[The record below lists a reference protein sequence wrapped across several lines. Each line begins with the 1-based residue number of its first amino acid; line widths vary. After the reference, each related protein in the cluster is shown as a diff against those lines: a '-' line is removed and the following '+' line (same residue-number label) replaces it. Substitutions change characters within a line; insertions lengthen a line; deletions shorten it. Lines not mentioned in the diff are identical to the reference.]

1 MSEVI
6 GLNDNKLLRSD
17 YVYDSTYSKNQQALN
32 QEFSNGITLA
42 TDTSKSGGAYTN
54 YTTLIEALRKTTGGQ
69 MGSVQFTAD
78 YDNMYAGWYNYIW
91 IPHRTGGTGGDNG
104 DYGTLLL
111 FLMAL
116 DNFAN
121 TSIGMAIVRYHG
133 GNFTSRF
140 IAHM

>member
-1 MSEVI
+1 MSEII

-17 YVYDSTYSKNQQALN
+17 YVYDTTYSKNQQTLN
-32 QEFSNGITLA
+32 QGFMTGITIA
-42 TDTSKSGGAYTN
+42 TDTSMSGGAYTN
-54 YTTLIEALRKTTGGQ
+54 YTTLIQALRKTTGGQ
-69 MGSVQFTAD
+69 MGSVEFTQG

-111 FLMAL
+111 FLMTL
-116 DNFAN
+116 DNFAD
-121 TSIGMAIVRYHG
+121 TSIGMVVVRYQG
-133 GNFTSRF
+133 GNYIRRF